1 MYYEIN
7 EETARRAHEMVHMSD
22 YAAGYC
28 TASYR
33 IAVDNAAALVAKQK
47 QRVSPFYFE
56 KLDSLLDSYARR
68 LAQWQ
73 NDYNRNQASYPSQF
87 ICGAGGFDMRKHNKQ
102 MAREDSL
109 WKEYDEIASILTK
122 IKTIGTGAVDLTD
135 PDARELLTQQL
146 RHQEELLKTC
156 KEANAYYRKHKTL
169 SGCPGISE
177 SLTAHLQDS
186 SYFPGGSPL
195 QVNGK
200 PFPDYELASVRNKI
214 KRLQARLAELDRLE
228 AAAQSPT
235 DSLEFDGGEIVQN
248 AELNRLQIL
257 FDNIP
262 SPEIRQELKSYGF
275 RWSPNN
281 KAWQRQL
288 TQNAMYDAKKILH
301 IED

>member
-22 YAAGYC
+22 YVAGYC

-33 IAVDNAAALVAKQK
+33 IAVDNAAALVEKQK

-109 WKEYDEIASILTK
+109 WKEYDEITSILTK
-122 IKTIGTGAVDLTD
+122 IKTIGTGPVDLTD
-135 PDARELLTQQL
+135 PNARELLTHQLQQ
-146 RHQEELLKTC
+146 QEELLKTC
-156 KEANAYYRKHKTL
+156 KAANAFYRKNKTIA
-169 SGCPGISE
+169 GCPGISD
-177 SLTAHLQDS
+177 SLAAHLSDS
-186 SYFPGGSPL
+186 TYFPGGSPL

-200 PFPDYELASVRNKI
+200 PFPDYELASVRSKI
-214 KRLQARLAELDRLE
+214 KRLQARLEELEKLQS
-228 AAAQSPT
+228 AAKNPAASIP
-235 DSLEFDGGEIVQN
+235 FDGGEIIQN

-257 FDNIP
+257 FDEIP
-262 SPEIRQELKSYGF
+262 SPELRQELKSYGF

-288 TQNAMYDAKKILH
+288 TQNAMHDAKKILR

>member
-102 MAREDSL
+102 MAREDAL

-122 IKTIGTGAVDLTD
+122 IQAIGTGAVDLTD
-135 PDARELLTQQL
+135 PDARQLLTQQL
-146 RHQEELLKTC
+146 RQQEELLKTC

-214 KRLQARLAELDRLE
+214 KRLQARLEELEKLQS
-228 AAAQSPT
+228 AAKNPA
-235 DSLEFDGGEIVQN
+235 DSISFDGGEIIQN
-248 AELNRLQIL
+248 AELNRLQII
-257 FDNIP
+257 FDDIP
-262 SPEIRQELKSYGF
+262 DPALRQSLKSHGF
-275 RWSPNN
+275 RWSPSNS
-281 KAWQRQL
+281 AWQRQL
-288 TQNAMYDAKKILH
+288 TANALHDAKKLLGIN
-301 IED
+301 

>member
-7 EETARRAHEMVHMSD
+7 EEIARRAHEMVHMSD

-56 KLDSLLDSYARR
+56 KLDALLDSYARR
-68 LAQWQ
+68 LAAWQ

-122 IKTIGTGAVDLTD
+122 IITIGTGAVDLTD
-135 PDARELLTQQL
+135 PDARQLLTQQL
-146 RHQEELLKTC
+146 RQQEELLKTC

-195 QVNGK
+195 QVNRK
-200 PFPDYELASVRNKI
+200 PFPDYELSSIRGKI
-214 KRLQARLAELDRLE
+214 KRIQSRLAELDRLE
-228 AAAQSPT
+228 ATAQNPVESIF
-235 DSLEFDGGEIVQN
+235 FDGGEIIQN

-257 FDNIP
+257 FDDIP
-262 SPEIRQELKSYGF
+262 SPELRQKLKSCGF
-275 RWSPNN
+275 RWSPAN

-288 TQNAMYDAKKILH
+288 TENAMRDAKKILH